1 MKRPQPSCLLRSRIA
16 PHTDAS
22 ITMVLFLTQAGRRC
36 GVVGPL
42 PAPRS
47 LDSHHSQ
54 ALQDAL
60 QRHSRS
66 QLPKAAAPPSPEQ
79 GQGQQQ
85 QATLS
90 QQAAAALGARLP
102 CAQLPPLKPLGEVA
116 PWQGA
121 CTRPQLEPQRL
132 PLEEEPQET
141 VLPAALL
148 RGCRTPAHSGL
159 LVGGGGA
166 AAVDVPVLT
175 DPRTSSGKVG
185 ARALACG

>member
-1 MKRPQPSCLLRSRIA
+1 
-16 PHTDAS
+16 
-22 ITMVLFLTQAGRRC
+22 MVLFLADASRRC

-54 ALQDAL
+54 ALRDAQ
-60 QRHSRS
+60 QRHSRT
-66 QLPKAAAPPSPEQ
+66 QLPKAAVPPSPEQ
-79 GQGQQQ
+79 GQQQ
-85 QATLS
+85 QAKLS
-90 QQAAAALGARLP
+90 QQAEAALGAQLP

-121 CTRPQLEPQRL
+121 CARPQLEPERL

-166 AAVDVPVLT
+166 AALDVPVLS